1 MNVPLPAPKNTPTES
16 EPWLAVTKSRYPS
29 ALKSLVAMQWGLSP
43 VEAWGTLGNAPLPS
57 PNRMLI
63 EAEALLVDIK
73 SKCLSL
79 LLAGNRPWRTR
90 RPFAEKS
97 RP

>member
-1 MNVPLPAPKNTPTES
+1 
-16 EPWLAVTKSRYPS
+16 
-29 ALKSLVAMQWGLSP
+29 
-43 VEAWGTLGNAPLPS
+43 
-57 PNRMLI
+57 MLI